1 MDDLFIT
8 SARQEM
14 TPEELAH
21 TPDAGSVYR
30 TANLGIRGVPD
41 ALFKDA

>member
-1 MDDLFIT
+1 MDELFIT
-8 SARQEM
+8 TARQEM

-30 TANLGIRGVPD
+30 VASIGAQGVPD
-41 ALFKDA
+41 ALYKDR